1 MSVLSNEDLLKR
13 VPLFGLL
20 TSVQAASLSYT
31 LMKQRHKRS
40 DHVVEYG
47 QKSHSLYI
55 ILAGR
60 ARVVLANDKGRQVIL
75 ATLAAGDYFGEM
87 SLIDNEAHSAT
98 VVAETQMDVLVLSR
112 DDFLRCLME
121 NPSMSLSVM
130 RGLVQRIRHANQQ
143 IASFAL
149 RGVYG
154 RVANILLSTAVKND
168 SGELLISGKI
178 SHVDIAKMVGSSREM
193 VSRAMKD
200 FEESSFIQKLEGGGL
215 RVFERRSKPRF

>member
-1 MSVLSNEDLLKR
+1 LLS
-13 VPLFGLL
+13 PA
-20 TSVQAASLSYT
+20 QAASLTST
-31 LMKQRHKRS
+31 LTKQRYKRGDS
-40 DHVVEYG
+40 VVEHG
-47 QKSHSLYI
+47 QKSNALYI

-60 ARVVLANDKGRQVIL
+60 ARVILANDKGRQVIL
-75 ATLAAGDYFGEM
+75 ATLGAGDYFGEM

-98 VVAETQMDVLVLSR
+98 VEAEIQLDVLVLSR
-112 DDFLRCLME
+112 DGFLRCVME

-149 RGVYG
+149 KGVYG
-154 RVANILLSTAVKND
+154 RVANILLTSAVP
-168 SGELLISGKI
+168 GEDGALLINNKI

-200 FEESSFIQKLEGGGL
+200 FEESSFIQKLDGGGL
-215 RVFERRSKPRF
+215 RIFERRSKPRF